1 MDVEPLVRE
10 ERRNVSLEPLAAA
23 FSHLQRLAVS
33 DASFT
38 RDPWSLQQLAWLPK
52 LCNVSLAWDTGLWAP
67 GQVLLEAEALQV
79 CVCVCWHSTQH
90 SQQERLCYALCWV
103 SCLPSTTQP
112 CAPSRCAAHTTQHH
126 STLVLRRPCLLPCS
140 HCSR

>member
-1 MDVEPLVRE
+1 MDVEPLVKE

-23 FSHLQRLAVS
+23 FGHLQRLAVS

-52 LCNVSLAWDTGLWAP
+52 LCSMSLAWDTGLWAP

-79 CVCVCWHSTQH
+79 CVLATHTVSR
-90 SQQERLCYALCWV
+90 SAFAALCAG
-103 SCLPSTTQP
+103 CRACRPQPSP
-112 CAPSRCAAHTTQHH
+112 APSRFAAQKTQQHACC
-126 STLVLRRPCLLPCS
+126 PC
-140 HCSR
+140 HV